1 MVNPSAGRMLETT
14 DMNSSLN
21 HIVLAKCRAL
31 LPLLLLAFVPRL
43 AAQTFTYDADG
54 LYYSC
59 DPGTKEAV
67 LIACRDA
74 NTGYVYEQA
83 NVFVPATITV
93 SGASMGGDSSSESEN
108 TYTVTEIGEGALE
121 GAWAQTLAFGKG
133 SQVRI
138 IRRRGLYGLG
148 IKTLELPASLRVIEE
163 EGLYIRSSQKTQSF
177 IATLVLPASLDS
189 LGLSSI
195 VLNRLQKL
203 RFLGMTPP
211 KCAVAEGD
219 ARNPWTAADN
229 ATPED
234 ITVEYPEGCRDL
246 YKERVGI
253 GDYFTAF
260 AEPETPTGVEETDAE
275 TRSSA
280 GAARKVMQGGRVTI
294 IRGNRTYNLFGQ
306 GL

>member
-1 MVNPSAGRMLETT
+1 ML
-14 DMNSSLN
+14 SF
-21 HIVLAKCRAL
+21 VL
-31 LPLLLLAFVPRL
+31 PM
-43 AAQTFTYDADG
+43 AAQTFTCDVDQ
-54 LYYSC
+54 LWYSC
-59 DPGTKEAV
+59 DPATREATV
-67 LIACRDA
+67 ITCQNAK
-74 NTGYVYEQA
+74 TGYVYEQA

-177 IATLVLPASLDS
+177 IATLVLPAGLDS

-211 KCAVAEGD
+211 KCATAEGD

-246 YKERVGI
+246 YKERAGI

-260 AEPETPTGVEETDAE
+260 AEPETPTGVEDTDAE

-294 IRGNRTYNLFGQ
+294 IRGTRSYNLFGQ
-306 GL
+306 GLSF